1 MTEQDEIRRLKELIA
16 KQQLQLAEKDEII
29 RKQNI
34 RIENMTQALLHA
46 KKKIF
51 GRSSEMTAPM
61 KGQMFLFES
70 TAELAK
76 KLLHEQHAV
85 TVPAHKRKIVPR
97 KAGIREEML
106 SVLPKEY
113 EEYVIDDKE
122 VCSVC
127 GSDLTNVGKQ
137 YVRTE
142 VEYQQAK
149 LIVKQIYRQVKK
161 CTSCG
166 TDGSVN
172 VKDHLQK
179 AAVPAS
185 VLSHSIATP
194 SLVAHIMYQKFAM
207 GIPLNRM
214 EKDFYRMGLVLPRKN
229 MANWVI
235 RCSEDWFT
243 PIYERIHE
251 CMIQKC
257 ENLQDRK
264 SVV

>member
-76 KLLHEQHAV
+76 KLLQEQHAV

-137 YVRTE
+137 YVLRWSSIFVTFT
-142 VEYQQAK
+142 
-149 LIVKQIYRQVKK
+149 LKK
-161 CTSCG
+161 IIDWNISFQTVSCIHLMNVDVYDCNSHIHNPACFHLTLDLFQ
-166 TDGSVN
+166 TDSV
-172 VKDHLQK
+172 
-179 AAVPAS
+179 A
-185 VLSHSIATP
+185 
-194 SLVAHIMYQKFAM
+194 
-207 GIPLNRM
+207 
-214 EKDFYRMGLVLPRKN
+214 
-229 MANWVI
+229 
-235 RCSEDWFT
+235 
-243 PIYERIHE
+243 
-251 CMIQKC
+251 
-257 ENLQDRK
+257 
-264 SVV
+264 

>member
-76 KLLHEQHAV
+76 KLLQEQHAV

-137 YVRTE
+137 YVRT
-142 VEYQQAK
+142 
-149 LIVKQIYRQVKK
+149 
-161 CTSCG
+161 
-166 TDGSVN
+166 
-172 VKDHLQK
+172 
-179 AAVPAS
+179 
-185 VLSHSIATP
+185 
-194 SLVAHIMYQKFAM
+194 
-207 GIPLNRM
+207 
-214 EKDFYRMGLVLPRKN
+214 
-229 MANWVI
+229 
-235 RCSEDWFT
+235 
-243 PIYERIHE
+243 
-251 CMIQKC
+251 
-257 ENLQDRK
+257 
-264 SVV
+264 

>member
-16 KQQLQLAEKDEII
+16 KQQLQLKNQEELLAQKDEVI

-51 GRSSEMTAPM
+51 GRSSEVTAPM

-76 KLLHEQHAV
+76 KLLQEQHEV

-127 GSDLTNVGKQ
+127 VYIPTGEHHLHGLLEPVSRK
-137 YVRTE
+137 VRT
-142 VEYQQAK
+142 
-149 LIVKQIYRQVKK
+149 
-161 CTSCG
+161 T
-166 TDGSVN
+166 
-172 VKDHLQK
+172 
-179 AAVPAS
+179 
-185 VLSHSIATP
+185 
-194 SLVAHIMYQKFAM
+194 
-207 GIPLNRM
+207 
-214 EKDFYRMGLVLPRKN
+214 
-229 MANWVI
+229 
-235 RCSEDWFT
+235 FT
-243 PIYERIHE
+243 ETEP
-251 CMIQKC
+251 
-257 ENLQDRK
+257 N
-264 SVV
+264 

>member
-76 KLLHEQHAV
+76 KLLQEQHAV

-214 EKDFYRMGLVLPRKN
+214 EKDFYRMGLVE
-229 MANWVI
+229 MV
-235 RCSEDWFT
+235 
-243 PIYERIHE
+243 
-251 CMIQKC
+251 
-257 ENLQDRK
+257 
-264 SVV
+264 

>member
-76 KLLHEQHAV
+76 KLLQEQHAV

-106 SVLPKEY
+106 SVLRRRGGPLA
-113 EEYVIDDKE
+113 
-122 VCSVC
+122 VCAVRAAVKSTVSVETC
-127 GSDLTNVGKQ
+127 QEKSSRSSNRLDFSCFIQ
-137 YVRTE
+137 IRPWACAARTE
-142 VEYQQAK
+142 GG
-149 LIVKQIYRQVKK
+149 R
-161 CTSCG
+161 
-166 TDGSVN
+166 
-172 VKDHLQK
+172 
-179 AAVPAS
+179 
-185 VLSHSIATP
+185 LSAEP
-194 SLVAHIMYQKFAM
+194 
-207 GIPLNRM
+207 G
-214 EKDFYRMGLVLPRKN
+214 G
-229 MANWVI
+229 
-235 RCSEDWFT
+235 
-243 PIYERIHE
+243 
-251 CMIQKC
+251 
-257 ENLQDRK
+257 
-264 SVV
+264 